1 MLMSMTIY
9 IAHYRTL
16 PLMRSMR
23 RILVKKVRLQHAT
36 EAGDAEFW
44 ITQVAECVPDGR
56 IVPIE
61 GVAI

>member
-1 MLMSMTIY
+1 
-9 IAHYRTL
+9 
-16 PLMRSMR
+16 MRSMR